1 MTEINYTVKDF
12 KSENEVRWCPGC
24 GDYAIMN
31 AVQRTMAGLGI
42 PKEKFAVISGIGCSS
57 RFPYYMNTFGFH
69 TIHGRA
75 AAVASGVKL
84 ANPELSVWV
93 VTGDGDA
100 MAIGGNHFIHTIRRN
115 IDLNIVLFNNRIYGL
130 TKGQYSPTSDR
141 GFKSKTSPFGTIE
154 DPFVPGQLVVGA
166 RGTFYA
172 RTIDGNLKL
181 SQSVFEESAS
191 HKGTSVVEVL
201 QNCVIYN
208 NGVHQAITDPEH
220 RADRQLILEHGK
232 PMLFGAENEKGLIME
247 KGKLKVVKVGENGI
261 TEDDI
266 LVHDAHETDP
276 TLHLSL
282 INMSLPD
289 FPVAFG
295 VIRSVAAPVYE
306 LEMEQ
311 QIEQV
316 KHTRKVKSMDE
327 LLNSGNTWEVT
338 GNENGKGKSEECPIK
353 ELK

>member
-1 MTEINYTVKDF
+1 MDEIKYTVKDF

-31 AVQRTMAGLGI
+31 AIQRTMAGMGL

-75 AAVASGVKL
+75 AAIASGVKM

-115 IDLNIVLFNNRIYGL
+115 IDLNIILFNNRIYGL
-130 TKGQYSPTSDR
+130 TKGQYSPTSER

-166 RGTFYA
+166 RGSFYA
-172 RTIDGNLKL
+172 RTIDSNVKL
-181 SQSVFEESAS
+181 SQAVFSEAS
-191 HKGTSVVEVL
+191 GHKGTSVVEVL

-208 NGVHQAITDPEH
+208 NGIHQEITDPKH

-232 PMLFGAENEKGLIME
+232 PMLFGEENEKGLIFD
-247 KGKLKVVKVGENGI
+247 KGKLKVVKLGENGI
-261 TEDDI
+261 KQEDI
-266 LVHDAHETDP
+266 LVHDANEKDP
-276 TLHLSL
+276 FIHLSL
-282 INMSLPD
+282 INMALPE

-295 VIRSVAAPVYE
+295 VIRSVKAPVYDT
-306 LEMEQ
+306 EMEA
-311 QIEQV
+311 QIEDV
-316 KHTRKVKSMDE
+316 KKNRKNTCVQDI
-327 LLNSGNTWEVT
+327 LNAGNTWEIS
-338 GNENGKGKSEECPIK
+338 GNGNGNGNSEECPLK
-353 ELK
+353 EVK

>member
-1 MTEINYTVKDF
+1 MSELKYTVKDF

-31 AVQRTMAGLGI
+31 AVQRTMAGMGI
-42 PKEKFAVISGIGCSS
+42 PKEKLSVISGIGCSS
-57 RFPYYMNTFGFH
+57 LFPYYMNTFGFH

-84 ANPELSVWV
+84 ANPDLSVWV

-154 DPFVPGQLVVGA
+154 DPFVPGQLVIGA

-172 RTIDGNLKL
+172 RTIDNNLKL
-181 SQSVFEESAS
+181 SQAVFQQSAE

-208 NGVHQAITDPEH
+208 NGVHKAVTDPEH

-232 PMLFGAENEKGLIME
+232 PMLFGAENEKGLIMK
-247 KGKLKVVKVGENGI
+247 KGRLKVARIGENGV

-276 TLHLSL
+276 SLHLSL
-282 INMSLPD
+282 INMALPD

-295 VIRSVAAPVYE
+295 IIRSVTSPAYDT
-306 LEMEQ
+306 EMHR

-316 KHTRKVKSMDE
+316 QQTRKVKSMDE
-327 LLNSGNTWEVT
+327 LLNSGNTWKIS
-338 GNENGKGKSEECPIK
+338 GNGDSKSDECPIK